1 MKKYLISFLV
11 TIILI
16 TLVIFGAVFLSQK
29 MGYGSASTLATPSCT
44 ISTVTAATVGHQ
56 VSSTILASNGRR
68 AWAIIEQPLN
78 ATNTLSINF
87 GAAATVNSGIQLP
100 PATTTN
106 ESDKITLGLDTDFP
120 YTGDVMGITNNGST
134 TVRITQCVY

>member
-1 MKKYLISFLV
+1 MKKYIISALIVITIALIFVNLKVRSF
-11 TIILI
+11 
-16 TLVIFGAVFLSQK
+16 
-29 MGYGSASTLATPSCT
+29 GSASTLATPACT
-44 ISTVTAATVGHQ
+44 ISTVAQATVGHQ
-56 VSSTILASNGRR
+56 LSSTILAANSRR

-87 GAAATVNSGIQLP
+87 GATATVNTGLQLP

-106 ESDKITLGLDTDFP
+106 ETDHIELGINTNFP